1 MTWFPS
7 KVGQHGD
14 GICSCMCEGQNATDA
29 TQEVCSSLLVNK
41 TKAPNQPTNQPTYE
55 ILLSVWAQLMLVII
69 YFDIVGVTK
78 IKKLGRGVYTV
89 KKVLDIFEV

>member
-1 MTWFPS
+1 
-7 KVGQHGD
+7 
-14 GICSCMCEGQNATDA
+14 MCEGQNATDA

-41 TKAPNQPTNQPTYE
+41 TKGHNQPTYE
-55 ILLSVWAQLMLVII
+55 ILLSVWALLMLVII

-78 IKKLGRGVYTV
+78 KLGRGGYTV